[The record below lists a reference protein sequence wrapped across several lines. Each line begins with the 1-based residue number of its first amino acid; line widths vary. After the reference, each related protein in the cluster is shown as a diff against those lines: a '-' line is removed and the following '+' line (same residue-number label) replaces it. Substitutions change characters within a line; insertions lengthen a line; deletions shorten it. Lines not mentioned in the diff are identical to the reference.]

1 MKINE
6 VINTKKPIL
15 FEAKARIDHP
25 EDIIFDD
32 NGTQGALRA
41 LDAMVHAS
49 QNHGDSTTIKWDGS
63 PAVIFGWVDKNS
75 FIVTDKAGMGAK
87 KYNGKPTSSQELQS
101 MIFNRRPDEEGR
113 QYYANK
119 FASIYELLKKATPKS
134 LVGQMIQGD
143 LLYMSADDIVHT
155 DEDVTFGPV
164 KVRYTIDKDNP
175 VGAKIAKSQCGI
187 AVHSV
192 FNSVDDAS
200 AADGEPSPVTP
211 KSLGLKDSP
220 KLVIFGPE
228 TQIPTDTEIKL
239 PMSEVE
245 SVRNLIKSGPASQI
259 DDMLDPFTMGSLK
272 IANLPELF
280 KKFVNFKARAGEDI
294 GSAPELAKDF
304 INWVE
309 GPAGLTDNKKKN
321 VLAHLQQFKAPFEMA
336 WRIVSALSN
345 IKHTIKDQLDTHVSG
360 VKTDRGHE
368 GFVSATPHGKI
379 KFVNRPNFMKK
390 D

>member
-6 VINTKKPIL
+6 VINTNKPVL

-49 QNHGDSTTIKWDGS
+49 QNHGDTTTIKWDGS
-63 PAVIFGWVDKNS
+63 PAVIFGWLDKNS
-75 FIVTDKAGMGAK
+75 FVVTDKAGMGAK

-134 LVGQMIQGD
+134 LVGKMIQGD
-143 LLYMSADDIVHT
+143 LLYMSADDVVHT

-175 VGAKIAKSQCGI
+175 VGARIAKSQCGI

-192 FNSVDDAS
+192 FDSADDAS
-200 AADGEPSPVTP
+200 AADGEPVPATP
-211 KSLGLKDSP
+211 KSLGLKDST

-239 PMSEVE
+239 PMDEVE
-245 SVRNLIKSGPASQI
+245 SLRNLIKSGPASQI
-259 DDMLDPFTMGSLK
+259 DDMLDPFTMGNLK
-272 IANLPELF
+272 IANLPEIF
-280 KKFVNFKARAGEDI
+280 KKFINFKARAGEDI
-294 GSAPELAKDF
+294 GSAPELAKEF
-304 INWVE
+304 IKYIE

-321 VLAHLQQFKAPFEMA
+321 VLNHLQQYKAPFEMA

-368 GFVSATPHGKI
+368 GFVSATPHGRI

>member
-63 PAVIFGWVDKNS
+63 PAVIFGWVDKSS

-164 KVRYTIDKDNP
+164 KIRYTIDKDNP

-192 FNSVDDAS
+192 FNSIDDAS

-294 GSAPELAKDF
+294 GSATELAKDF

>member
-1 MKINE
+1 MKITE
-6 VINTKKPIL
+6 VVNNTKPVLI
-15 FEAKARIDHP
+15 EAKARIDHP

-32 NGTQGALRA
+32 NGTQGAMRA

-49 QNHGDSTTIKWDGS
+49 QNHGDTTSIKWDGS

-75 FIVTDKAGMGAK
+75 FIVTDKAGIGAT
-87 KYNGKPTSSQELQS
+87 KYDGKPTSSKEVQA
-101 MIFNRRPDEEGR
+101 MIYNRKPDQEGR

-134 LVGQMIQGD
+134 LIGQMIQGD
-143 LLYMSADDIVHT
+143 LLYMSADDILHT
-155 DEDVTFGPV
+155 DEDVTFGPS
-164 KVRYTIDKDNP
+164 KIKYTIDKDNP
-175 VGAKIAKSQCGI
+175 IGALIAKSACGI

-192 FNSVDDAS
+192 FDSVNSAS
-200 AADGEPSPVTP
+200 AADGEPSPATP
-211 KSLGLKDSP
+211 TTLGLKQSP

-228 TQIPTDTEIKL
+228 TNIPTDTEIKL
-239 PMSEVE
+239 PMAEVE
-245 SVRNLIKSGPASQI
+245 SLRNLIKSGPAQLI
-259 DDMLDPFTMGSLK
+259 DDMLDPFAMGSLK

-280 KKFVNFKARAGEDI
+280 KKFVNFKARSGEDI
-294 GSAPELAKDF
+294 GSAPALANDF
-304 INWVE
+304 IKWLE

-321 VLAHLQQFKAPFEMA
+321 VLAHLQQFKAPFEMS

-345 IKHTIKDQLDTHVSG
+345 IKHTIKDQLDTHVTG
-360 VKTDRGHE
+360 IKTDRGHE

-379 KFVNRPNFMKK
+379 KFVNRPSFMKK